1 MSVNPTITNKA
12 AMKELLKGSIVA
24 LVTPFKNNEIDEPA
38 LRNLVDWHVAQ
49 GTHGIVAV
57 GTTGECPTLSLE
69 EHCRVLDIVVN
80 QAAGRLPVI
89 AGAGSNNPID
99 AIMLSNHAE
108 EAGAIATL
116 HVAGYYN
123 RPCQEGLYQHFKAI
137 NDNNSLPI
145 IVYNIPGRAIVDIQP
160 ETLARMAKLENI
172 VGIKDATGDLS
183 RPWLER
189 QLIKGDFAFLSGDD
203 CTSVAYNAS
212 GGTGLISVS
221 ANVAPKL
228 YAQVQE
234 LTFAGKFVE
243 ARALHD
249 RLITLHNLM
258 FKETSPAG
266 IKYAVSLL
274 GLCEPDCRL
283 PVIELAQGTKDE
295 IKAAMVE
302 LELI

>member
-1 MSVNPTITNKA
+1 MSVNSPVTDKA
-12 AMKELLKGSIVA
+12 AMKALLKGSIVA
-24 LVTPFKNNEIDEPA
+24 LVTPFKNNKIDEPA
-38 LRNLVDWHVAQ
+38 LRNLVDWHVEQ

-69 EHCRVLDIVVN
+69 EHCQILDIVVS

-89 AGAGSNNPID
+89 AGAGSNNPTD
-99 AIMLSNHAE
+99 AIMLSNHAQA
-108 EAGAIATL
+108 AGAIATL

-123 RPCQEGLYQHFKAI
+123 RPCQEGLFQHFKAI
-137 NDNNSLPI
+137 NDNNDLPI

-160 ETLARMAKLENI
+160 ETLARMAELKNV

-189 QLIKGDFAFLSGDD
+189 QLIKGDFSFLSGDD
-203 CTSVAYNAS
+203 CTTVAYNVS
-212 GGTGLISVS
+212 GGNGLISVS

-234 LTFAGKFVE
+234 LTFAGKYNE
-243 ARALHD
+243 ARELQD
-249 RLITLHNLM
+249 RLITLHSLM

-266 IKYAVSLL
+266 VKYAVSLL
-274 GLCEPDCRL
+274 GLCEPECRL
-283 PVIELAQGTKDE
+283 PVIELTQGTKDE
-295 IKAAMVE
+295 IRAAMVE

>member
-1 MSVNPTITNKA
+1 MSINSTNTDKA
-12 AMKELLKGSIVA
+12 AMRELLKGSLVA

-38 LRNLVDWHVAQ
+38 LRRLVDWHVEQ
-49 GTHGIVAV
+49 GTHGIVVV
-57 GTTGECPTLSLE
+57 GTTGESPTLSLE
-69 EHCRVLDIVVN
+69 EHCQVVDIVIQ
-80 QAAGRLPVI
+80 QAANRLPVV

-99 AIMLSNHAE
+99 AIMLSNHAA

-123 RPCQEGLYQHFKAI
+123 RPCQEGLFQHFKAI
-137 NDNNSLPI
+137 NDNCDLPI

-160 ETLARMAKLENI
+160 ETLARIAELDNV
-172 VGIKDATGDLS
+172 VGVKDATGDLS

-203 CTSVAYNAS
+203 CTTVAYNVS

-228 YAQVQE
+228 YSQVQE
-234 LTFAGKFVE
+234 LTMSGRFVE
-243 ARALHD
+243 AQALQD
-249 RLITLHNLM
+249 RLIHLHTLM
-258 FKETSPAG
+258 FRETSPAG

-274 GLCEPDCRL
+274 GLCEAECRL
-283 PVIELAQGTKDE
+283 PVIELTQQTKDD
-295 IKAAMVE
+295 IKAAMQA

>member
-1 MSVNPTITNKA
+1 MSANSTITNNA
-12 AMKELLKGSIVA
+12 VMSELIKGSIVA

-38 LRNLVDWHVAQ
+38 LRKLVDWHVEQ

-57 GTTGECPTLSLE
+57 GTTGECPTLTTE
-69 EHCRVLDIVVN
+69 EHCRVIDIVVE

-89 AGAGSNNPID
+89 AGAGSNNPEE
-99 AIMLSNHAE
+99 AIKLSQHAE
-108 EAGAIATL
+108 QVGADATL

-137 NDNNSLPI
+137 NDNCGLPI
-145 IVYNIPGRAIVDIQP
+145 IVYNIPGRAVVNISP
-160 ETLARMAKLENI
+160 ETLARMAELENV

-189 QLIKGDFAFLSGDD
+189 QLIKGDFVFLSGDD
-203 CTSVAYNAS
+203 CTTVAYNVS

-221 ANVAPKL
+221 ANVAPQL
-228 YAQVQE
+228 YAEVQE
-234 LTFAGKFVE
+234 LTLAGRYEE
-243 ARALHD
+243 ARKLHD
-249 RLITLHNLM
+249 RLIRLHTLM

-266 IKYAVSLL
+266 VKYAVSLL
-274 GLCEPDCRL
+274 GLCEPECRL
-283 PVIELAQGTKDE
+283 PVVELTQGTKDE